1 LHSIP
6 THNTHSESCNV
17 RCKRV
22 ITSCSLYK
30 HCNTMNNTIRRPLRS
45 SIFFSRTLQSTN
57 PRKLVWQE
65 NLRSSNPRT
74 ALGCIFH
81 FSSAPPLSSA
91 KRYIASNSIAASL
104 NGAIF
109 EGESTNATH
118 TSKRN
123 GSKSAKRESTSFATP
138 LFQSLVERLKSN
150 KQTCTVVESSCGG
163 LISASLMSVPGSS
176 TVYFGGTVAYSTKR
190 SGKLLCG
197 DEDLHK
203 RLLNVSPENKPIDSN
218 PENWHNL
225 HFDPMLSEETQQ
237 YIQSKI
243 QWTREAALAY
253 CRHLDTDFA
262 IAEGGATG
270 PTFRPEGMKAGFAVL
285 AVAGHRKGSDEIEI
299 LAQRVVYSDSADRTD
314 NMRLF
319 ADSAADL
326 CIEVLNAGPEVS
338 ADVNGISTEY
348 TQMDDEWDATET
360 LLFDRSSGIRNNS
373 EIMKDFYQRP
383 DAMHVVVRGA
393 TEVLFA
399 TSKELALAP
408 YKDIHGTYA
417 TTFFDRRTFLGRLG
431 PEQTPLFALFLPED
445 AATPDEKSYFAN
457 TRTRAPM
464 LTPLHNELALTAT
477 AYINW
482 QKTHQYCNVCGSPLE
497 LIYGGTCS
505 KCTNKNGE
513 THFHWPRQDPSIIV
527 LVTNPSS
534 THALLARSPRHPP
547 YLYTALAGFVEAGEN
562 MECAVAR
569 EVYEESGVAVDGNS
583 VEYVGSQSWP
593 FPRSCM
599 IGFHAKTH
607 SSRNVDELAAIN
619 IDPDELVDA
628 KWFEKVRL
636 IWLIFC
642 SLSTIDY
649 NELHLHLPPIRL

>member
-1 LHSIP
+1 
-6 THNTHSESCNV
+6 
-17 RCKRV
+17 
-22 ITSCSLYK
+22 
-30 HCNTMNNTIRRPLRS
+30 MNNTIRRPLSS
-45 SIFFSRTLQSTN
+45 SIFFSRALQSTN
-57 PRKLVWQE
+57 PRKIFWQE
-65 NLRSSNPRT
+65 NLRLSNPLP
-74 ALGCIFH
+74 ALDCNFH
-81 FSSAPPLSSA
+81 FSADPALSSR
-91 KRYIASNSIAASL
+91 KRYVASNFITTSL

-138 LFQSLVERLKSN
+138 SFQSLVERLKLS

-176 TVYFGGTVAYSTKR
+176 AVYFGGTVAYSTKR

-197 DEDLHK
+197 DVDLHK
-203 RLLNVSPENKPIDSN
+203 RLLNISPENKP
-218 PENWHNL
+218 PENRDNL
-225 HFDPMLSEETQQ
+225 HIDPMLSKETRE

-243 QWTREAALAY
+243 QWTRETALAY
-253 CRHLDTDFA
+253 CRHMDTDFA

-285 AVAGHRKGSDEIEI
+285 AVAGRREGSDEIEI

-319 ADSAADL
+319 ADSAAEL
-326 CIEVLNAGPEVS
+326 CIEVLNAGPEES
-338 ADVNGISTEY
+338 TEMNDISTEY
-348 TQMDDEWDATET
+348 SQTHIEWDATET

-373 EIMKDFYQRP
+373 EIMMDFYQRP

-399 TSKELALAP
+399 SPKELALAP

-417 TTFFDRRTFLGRLG
+417 TTCFDRRTFLGRLG

-445 AATPDEKSYFAN
+445 AASPDERSYFAN
-457 TRTRAPM
+457 TRSRAPM

-497 LIYGGTCS
+497 LIHGGTCS

-513 THFHWPRQDPSIIV
+513 THVHWPRQDPSIIV

-562 MECAVAR
+562 MECAIAR

-607 SSRNVDELAAIN
+607 SRRNDNGLATIN

-636 IWLIFC
+636 
-642 SLSTIDY
+642 
-649 NELHLHLPPIRL
+649 N